1 MRLRPAYEIQVLVMS
16 SNRPHGGPPKQLRR
30 KLFVC
35 GVIVE
40 PDGAMNSQLPIY
52 VAPLPKL
59 DIGFAL
65 KTSASKIF
73 GPARKRHRCQFQLW
87 PFSTDC
93 GLLGFCANIPK
104 TSNA

>member
-16 SNRPHGGPPKQLRR
+16 SNRPHGGPPKKLRR
-30 KLFVC
+30 KLFVR

-40 PDGAMNSQLPIY
+40 PDRAVNSQLPIY

-65 KTSASKIF
+65 KTSASKYLAPLANVIVVNF
-73 GPARKRHRCQFQLW
+73 DYGRFQ
-87 PFSTDC
+87 PT
-93 GLLGFCANIPK
+93 AVY
-104 TSNA
+104 